1 MRRLLDA
8 LCDLLEA
15 WAEWLRTD
23 TLETE
28 FANADWGEEAE

>member
-1 MRRLLDA
+1 MRFYDA
-8 LCDLLEA
+8 LCNLLEA

-28 FANADWGEEAE
+28 FANADWTEGEE